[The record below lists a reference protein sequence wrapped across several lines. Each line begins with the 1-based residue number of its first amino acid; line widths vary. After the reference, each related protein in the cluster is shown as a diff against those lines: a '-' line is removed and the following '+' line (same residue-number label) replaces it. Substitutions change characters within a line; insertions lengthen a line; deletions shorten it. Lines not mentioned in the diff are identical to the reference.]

1 MTQPAA
7 PHEPPV
13 PAPAPPVPLAPQGSL
28 APQGHLPAPT
38 RTAQPAPTVEPGLT
52 ANSKTVKVRPWKQS
66 TAVLAIIAQTLFAV
80 AAVANLYL
88 AWFDVRIKGLLSDG
102 DFDAVVSEAESAD
115 ALYLPILALAG
126 LAGIVMLVWLHRV
139 WTSDRSDHA
148 LYTRGTGMAIGGWFI
163 PFANVVL
170 GPLALR
176 DVLWGTEHANPSTR
190 HDRPSTTPP
199 LIIALWV
206 VLAVNLVLAMLGR
219 AAQRGIE
226 QPNSL
231 DSLVATLQSGLTYEA
246 LGGVFGAAGGIVAI
260 LVIRKVM
267 AFTRR

>member
-13 PAPAPPVPLAPQGSL
+13 PAAAPPVPIAPQGNM

-38 RTAQPAPTVEPGLT
+38 GPAQPAPTAEPGLT

-88 AWFDVRIKGLLSDG
+88 AWFDIRIKGLLSDG

-176 DVLWGTEHANPSTR
+176 DVLWGTEHANPRTR

-226 QPNSL
+226 QPDSL
-231 DSLVATLQSGLTYEA
+231 DSLVSTLQTGLTYEA
-246 LGGVFGAAGGIVAI
+246 LGGVFGAAGGVVGI
-260 LVIRKVM
+260 LLIRKVM
-267 AFTRR
+267 GFTRR

>member
-1 MTQPAA
+1 MTQHAA

-13 PAPAPPVPLAPQGSL
+13 PAAAPPVPI

-38 RTAQPAPTVEPGLT
+38 GPAQPAPTPEPGLT

-66 TAVLAIIAQTLFAV
+66 TAVLAIIAQALFAV

-88 AWFDVRIKGLLSDG
+88 AWFDIRIKGLLSDG

-176 DVLWGTEHANPSTR
+176 DVLWGTEHANPRTR

-226 QPNSL
+226 QPDSL
-231 DSLVATLQSGLTYEA
+231 DSLVSTLQTGLTYEA
-246 LGGVFGAAGGIVAI
+246 LGGVFGAAAGVVGI
-260 LVIRKVM
+260 LLIRKVM
-267 AFTRR
+267 GFTRR

>member
-13 PAPAPPVPLAPQGSL
+13 PAAAPPVPIAPQGNM

-38 RTAQPAPTVEPGLT
+38 GPAQPAPTPEPGLT

-66 TAVLAIIAQTLFAV
+66 TAVLAIIAQALFAV

-88 AWFDVRIKGLLSDG
+88 AWFDIRIKGLLSDG

-176 DVLWGTEHANPSTR
+176 DVLWGTEHANPRTR

-226 QPNSL
+226 QPDSL
-231 DSLVATLQSGLTYEA
+231 DSLVSTLQTGLTYEA
-246 LGGVFGAAGGIVAI
+246 LGGVFGAAGGVVGI
-260 LVIRKVM
+260 LLIRKVM
-267 AFTRR
+267 GFTRR